1 MEEIGTGIS
10 KNLTN
15 LEELYVVIFFSYSQ
29 NELKYS
35 SGQFLPKESFSLNAL
50 ENDVSYKIC

>member
-1 MEEIGTGIS
+1 MSIS
-10 KNLTN
+10 KHLTN

-29 NELKYS
+29 NALKYS

>member
-1 MEEIGTGIS
+1 MGIGIS

-15 LEELYVVIFFSYSQ
+15 LEELYVVIFFFFSYSQ
-29 NELKYS
+29 IELKYS
-35 SGQFLPKESFSLNAL
+35 SGQFLPKESVSLNAL

>member
-1 MEEIGTGIS
+1 MGIS

-15 LEELYVVIFFSYSQ
+15 LEELYVVIFFFPYSQ
-29 NELKYS
+29 IELKYS